1 MQFLEV
7 KNMAKVKN
15 RTKTGAKI
23 KKFAQLTER
32 ERANHIELSDEMT
45 TKVEDILKKFEGIGV
60 QRSKI
65 MDSLIGLGL
74 IRCGIWN
81 NSFINYAGFMQNKIC
96 RSDEKLK
103 FQVQN
108 VKAYSNNLYDSKII
122 SDYIV
127 LSKRHEEGAE
137 IEEFRVILGAH
148 TLILLEYSGRIIF
161 ENFGYCP
168 AMLVERS
175 IILGIEMV
183 ENSLKKGNS
192 AKEIFTT
199 MKSWLAEAPLSIL
212 VKKQVFDV
220 DLDNLFNTSVEA

>member
-1 MQFLEV
+1 
-7 KNMAKVKN
+7 MAKVKN
-15 RTKTGAKI
+15 NI
-23 KKFAQLTER
+23 KKFAQLTEN
-32 ERANHIELSDEMT
+32 ERANQIKLSDEMT
-45 TKVEDILKKFEGIGV
+45 NKLEVILKTFEVIGV
-60 QRSKI
+60 KRSKS
-65 MDSLIGLGL
+65 MDCLIDLGL

-96 RSDEKLK
+96 RSDEKLR

-192 AKEIFTT
+192 VKEIFTT
-199 MKSWLAEAPLSIL
+199 MKTWLAEAPLSIL